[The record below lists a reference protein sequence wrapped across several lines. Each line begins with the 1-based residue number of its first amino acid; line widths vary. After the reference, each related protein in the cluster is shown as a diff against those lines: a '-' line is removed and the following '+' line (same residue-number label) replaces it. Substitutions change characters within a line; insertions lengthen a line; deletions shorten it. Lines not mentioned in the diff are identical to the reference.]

1 MRAGQRV
8 AVVLAAIVM
17 GAAVSC
23 AQAEET
29 PFSRRV
35 DALIHVD
42 PDMHI
47 DMTFEQS
54 VVVRT
59 AASVQMFGQMSIPV
73 NDHFWDLTITD
84 AYTRKPDGRI
94 IPVSP
99 DRILVSAQPNA
110 NQQLMFLADV
120 KLRTII
126 YPDVAVGDTIHYIAK
141 LRSKV
146 HALGMGDDYVFVAPA
161 SARYESFNVTLD
173 APVGSPARGEADG
186 FSEAAE
192 SKDGHVITRWSLKP
206 QTYEQDERF
215 AVLPFDR
222 SPYLVLSSHRDWDAI
237 GHAYFRGA
245 DKAGTVTPAIQT
257 LADQITAGITD
268 KRLQAKAI
276 FEWTQKNI
284 RYMAIFLGQGGFVPH
299 NAENILADRYGD
311 CKDHT
316 TLMRAL
322 LSVKGI
328 DADFV
333 LVNLGNTFRR
343 TKIPSTVWQNHVVLY
358 LPAFYMFVDPT
369 DPETRFGELS
379 PALAGKPAIRI
390 DAKSTSLVEIPTI
403 SPEDNHLDVTADV
416 TLRADGTIVGHN
428 EVTGN
433 GRAAYQLRWAA
444 RAARQVGL
452 EAAVKNVLQ
461 SQNWQGAGKLELPV
475 GETSDAPA
483 AIKATF
489 ELQNNFLKDDV
500 NINTVPTGP
509 RYVPFVL
516 SIGEVYL
523 KQKRMQPTPCQP
535 ESVSEK
541 IDFHVPADMTIT
553 NVPKSVAI
561 DDPHLTYRAAY
572 KLDGATLH
580 VERSYRL
587 DKLGPVCSR
596 ADFEAL
602 KPVLDRATRDLSYR
616 PQFAK
621 REDATAH

>member
-1 MRAGQRV
+1 MRAGKRV
-8 AVVLAAIVM
+8 ALGFAAIVI
-17 GAAVSC
+17 ATVVSP
-23 AQAEET
+23 AQAEEA
-29 PFSRRV
+29 PFARHV
-35 DALIHVD
+35 DVAVHVD

-47 DMTFEQS
+47 DMTFEES

-59 AASVQMFGQMSIPV
+59 ASSVQTFGQMTIPV
-73 NDHFWDLTITD
+73 NEHFWDLTITD
-84 AYTRKPDGRI
+84 AYTRKPDGKI

-99 DRILVSAQPNA
+99 DKILVSAQPNA

-120 KLRTII
+120 KLRTIV
-126 YPDVAVGDTIHYIAK
+126 YPDVAVGDTVHYTAK
-141 LRSKV
+141 YHGKV
-146 HALGMGDDYVFVAPA
+146 HALGAGDDQAFVVPA
-161 SARYESFNVTLD
+161 SARYESYNVTLD

-186 FSEAAE
+186 FSETAE
-192 SKDGHVITRWSLKP
+192 SKDGHTVTRWSLKP

-222 SPYLVLSSHRDWDAI
+222 SPYVVLSSHRDWEEI
-237 GHAYFRGA
+237 GHSYFRGA
-245 DKAGTVTPAIQT
+245 DKAGAVTPAIQT
-257 LADQITAGITD
+257 LADQITSGVTD

-299 NAENILADRYGD
+299 NVENILADRYGD

-322 LSVKGI
+322 LSAKGI
-328 DADFV
+328 EADFV
-333 LVNLGNTFRR
+333 LVNLGNTYRR

-369 DPETRFGELS
+369 DPESRFGDLS
-379 PALAGKPAIRI
+379 PALAGKPGIRI

-403 SPEDNHLDVTADV
+403 SPDDNHLDLTADV
-416 TLRADGTIVGHN
+416 TLRSDGTIVGNN

-433 GRAAYQLRWAA
+433 GRAAYLLRWAA
-444 RAARQVGL
+444 RAARQVGF
-452 EAAVKNVLQ
+452 EAAAKNALQ
-461 SQNWQGAGKLELPV
+461 SQNWQGTGKLEIPAA
-475 GETSDAPA
+475 DAPGTA
-483 AIKATF
+483 SVIKASF

-500 NINTVPTGP
+500 NINAVPTGP

-516 SIGEVYL
+516 SIGEAYL
-523 KQKRMQPTPCQP
+523 KQKRMQPTPCHP
-535 ESVSEK
+535 ESVTEK

-553 NVPKSVAI
+553 NVPKPVAI
-561 DDPHLTYRAAY
+561 DDPNLTYRATY

-580 VERSYRL
+580 LERSYRL
-587 DKLGPVCSR
+587 DKLGPVCTR

-602 KPVLDRATRDLSYR
+602 KPLLDRAARDLSYR